1 VKYPRTCLEPHTLS
15 DALFCA
21 VPGRFVC
28 SIHIPPSIMPAPTLS
43 NEVFWET
50 ADDHLIRY
58 SGSGDFVRRVITK
71 ASGCTLYDS
80 DGKPII
86 DWTSGQMSA
95 MLGHAHPE
103 IIATIND
110 AMSTLDHLF
119 SGFVTRPVVDAAA
132 MLSSMLPESL
142 SKVMFLNTGAESNEA
157 ALRLAKLYTGKH
169 EVVSFSA
176 SWRESCNSMRL
187 A

>member
-1 VKYPRTCLEPHTLS
+1 
-15 DALFCA
+15 
-21 VPGRFVC
+21 
-28 SIHIPPSIMPAPTLS
+28 MPAPTLA
-43 NEVFWET
+43 NEVFWEK

-80 DGKPII
+80 EGKPII

-103 IIATIND
+103 IIATVND

-176 SWRESCNSMRL
+176 SWRESPNST
-187 A
+187 